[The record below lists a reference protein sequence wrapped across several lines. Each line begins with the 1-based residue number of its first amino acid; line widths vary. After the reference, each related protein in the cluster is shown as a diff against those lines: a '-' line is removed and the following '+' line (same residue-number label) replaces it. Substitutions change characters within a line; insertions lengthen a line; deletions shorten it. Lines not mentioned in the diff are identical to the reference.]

1 MDDFE
6 QFKTSPAEV
15 IAEVVETGELELKV
29 ELEDVTESLQSYDK
43 TWTDEELLL
52 EGKKKWFL
60 KIEST
65 RAEDDVKIAKM
76 TT

>member
-52 EGKKKWFL
+52 EGKKKMV
-60 KIEST
+60 S
-65 RAEDDVKIAKM
+65 
-76 TT
+76 

>member
-43 TWTDEELLL
+43 TWTDEELLHNDEQRNGIL
-52 EGKKKWFL
+52 SQNLLLMGML
-60 KIEST
+60 
-65 RAEDDVKIAKM
+65 
-76 TT
+76 